1 MTNNLDEPSSLL
13 FYGQTGI
20 TASVGGGGGEFHT
33 EKGTKKPVKACRMVR
48 EWPAIDQSRQRAL
61 CLESGT
67 QLEAQFCARLWRRL
81 AVMLG
86 LRMPQNSMSAINSKA
101 LNPDA
106 GTFHY

>member
-20 TASVGGGGGEFHT
+20 TASVGGGEEFCT
-33 EKGTKKPVKACRMVR
+33 EKGTKKPVKACGMVR
-48 EWPAIDQSRQRAL
+48 EWPVMDESRQRAL

-106 GTFHY
+106 GIFHY